1 MYIEEKGTKKGGD
14 ILKDWNDLKMRAM
27 ICPNLR
33 VLAFGH
39 ESVAAGC
46 NNKMVHVFNLG
57 LAVWPDLAGV
67 TLHLIATA
75 PFTVAFLDTT
85 FLDSAGAFR
94 CGYPSTLVYSSFLC
108 PSVHYYHVMIH
119 ASSIAFTNIML
130 VKERHTQIFI

>member
-1 MYIEEKGTKKGGD
+1 
-14 ILKDWNDLKMRAM
+14 MRAM

-46 NNKMVHVFNLG
+46 IIIMQLFNLG

-94 CGYPSTLVYSSFLC
+94 CGYPSTLVYSSLLC

-119 ASSIAFTNIML
+119 ASSMVFTNTML